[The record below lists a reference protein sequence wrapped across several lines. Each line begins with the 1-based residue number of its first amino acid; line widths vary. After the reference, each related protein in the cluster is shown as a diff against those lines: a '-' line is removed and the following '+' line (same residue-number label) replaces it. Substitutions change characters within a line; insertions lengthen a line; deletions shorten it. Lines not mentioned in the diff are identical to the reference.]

1 MRTLG
6 STTVALGRRLCDV
19 PQRLQCQARF
29 RLTLQS
35 LWDIAKSYLANEGR
49 SCCVQIPLPKGST
62 ATVHLMLRVSSAS
75 QPTKS
80 LSTPPLTT
88 TLTSPLTHRTF
99 RLHGVLAIPLSQ
111 SLPGSP
117 EMMAVNDESS
127 EDEFAT
133 PPHQQAMTD
142 QVTSYRHTIRATP
155 CPEAT
160 CCVIFVALSRA
171 RVSRVTAVLAW

>member
-1 MRTLG
+1 MSRNDC
-6 STTVALGRRLCDV
+6 SVRRASASHCNRCGTSQQAV
-19 PQRLQCQARF
+19 PCQR
-29 RLTLQS
+29 
-35 LWDIAKSYLANEGR
+35 R
-49 SCCVQIPLPKGST
+49 SGCCVQIPLPKGST
-62 ATVHLMLRVSSAS
+62 ATVHLLLRVSSAS

-88 TLTSPLTHRTF
+88 TRTSPLTHRTF

-117 EMMAVNDESS
+117 EMMALNDESS

-142 QVTSYRHTIRATP
+142 QVTSYRHTIRANP

-171 RVSRVTAVLAW
+171 RGVKIHGCAGLVGI